1 MKDNR
6 KIRNR
11 KTGKAFGRIWVCAAA
26 LLLTLGCPA
35 GLFRAHV
42 VLASDGA
49 QTEAGGRAESDT
61 RTETDARPETGAQ
74 TETGAQMETGEAGE
88 KAFTELLSE
97 EQRELLEELLEKLE
111 DGELSTREQIDE
123 AISRAQEELGIT
135 LSGEQK
141 EQIAGLALQADR
153 LGLDREAILN
163 GAQALY
169 EKYGSAAL
177 ERADDAIR
185 ENIVEPVK
193 EAAAAEVKKTFRDF
207 FHDMGETVKNFVL
220 ELIG

>member
-49 QTEAGGRAESDT
+49 QTEAGGRAESDARTETDT
-61 RTETDARPETGAQ
+61 RTETDAWPETGVQ
-74 TETGAQMETGEAGE
+74 TETGEAGE

>member
-49 QTEAGGRAESDT
+49 QTEAAGRAETDT
-61 RTETDARPETGAQ
+61 RTETDAWPETGVQ
-74 TETGAQMETGEAGE
+74 TETGAQTETGEAGE